1 MQIAQ
6 TDYLAK
12 LLATEDVSVR
22 YDNVPTAMFDLK
34 TRTIILPNWKEC
46 SPALRDLLVGHEIG
60 HALETPPEGWH
71 DAICDQGKGFKS
83 FLNICED
90 ARIET
95 AVKTKYPGIVRS
107 FYAGYKELLAKDFF
121 GIAGRDLQ
129 ELPLIDRINLHT
141 KCGSLL
147 GIQFSE
153 EEQALVDRVTNTNS
167 WDDVMNIASELYEYS
182 KTEES
187 MIEEQQDLSF
197 GEGDDF
203 EFEESDDYSESNS
216 TPSQSGES
224 EEEEDQESDSSGQND
239 ESEEETQEEN
249 SSASNEETEEEA
261 EEEKSESKT
270 ETGGDINEGSDAECD
285 PEAMTDTNFRN
296 NEESLVNNDVKY
308 IETVKWM
315 KSKKDDVYVMPVSKT
330 WDFEFEF
337 RKGVALGSYTTVTKA
352 TAESMLW
359 NEFNQKNKTYINLLA
374 QQFEMKRKA
383 SVLAKA
389 KQYKTGKLNEDKL
402 WAYKLTEDLFL
413 ANTVIPDGKNHG
425 LFMMIDMSGSMHN
438 QMGAT
443 IEQLLVQVAFCK
455 KVNIPFKV
463 YGFSG
468 NGPKSSEVYDKMAA
482 NIDFSEGNLFIANS
496 HFCLIEL
503 ISSELSGKDYTQT
516 FKKLL
521 SWKLA
526 YTYHNYYEDSE
537 LYLERYDI
545 PGHLQLSQTPLA
557 PAVMVARNLAIKFQ
571 RDNRVEVL
579 NTIIL
584 TDGGNTD
591 ELDIASG
598 NNFADGEF
606 RPYKT
611 KRIEYRWDELHI
623 KEGPV
628 LTKFSTEENNGRH
641 HQSMWYKA
649 ALKHYKVTTGSRM
662 ISFYI
667 CDNKKREVE
676 LAYSE
681 ATASWWNEEFDAKYK
696 GFRKNNFLEIEN
708 AGSFDSVF
716 IIKGGRDL
724 EVDDAELE
732 VASAK
737 KSDLLRGFKKFNKNK
752 SNSRAFLTAF
762 IEKVA

>member
-34 TRTIILPNWKEC
+34 TRTIVLPNWKEC

-71 DAICDQGKGFKS
+71 DAICDQGQGFKS

-107 FYAGYKELLAKDFF
+107 FYAGYKELLQKDFF
-121 GIAGRDLQ
+121 GISGRDLQ

-153 EEQALVDRVTNTNS
+153 EEQELVDRVMNTKS
-167 WDDVMNIASELYEYS
+167 WDDVMDIASELYEYS

-187 MIEEQQDLSF
+187 MIEEQEGLSF

-203 EFEESDDYSESNS
+203 DFEDSEDFGDADSESKD
-216 TPSQSGES
+216 ES
-224 EEEEDQESDSSGQND
+224 EEEENQESNSSGQGD
-239 ESEEETQEEN
+239 ESEEETEEEN
-249 SSASNEETEEEA
+249 SSSNEETEEKS
-261 EEEKSESKT
+261 EEEKSESKAT
-270 ETGGDINEGSDAECD
+270 SDGDINEGSETECE

-296 NEESLVNNDVKY
+296 NEESLVDNAVKQ
-308 IETVKWM
+308 IETVKWL
-315 KSKKDDVYVMPVSKT
+315 KSKKDDVYVMPLSDT

-337 RKGVALGSYTTVTKA
+337 RKGTPIGEYTSVPKA
-352 TAESMLW
+352 TAESILW
-359 NEFNQKNKTYINLLA
+359 NEFNQKNKSYINLLA

-443 IEQLLVQVAFCK
+443 IEQLLIQVAFCK

-468 NGPKSSEVYDKMAA
+468 NGQDENAMDKIAA

-496 HFCLIEL
+496 HFKLIEL
-503 ISSELSGKDYTQT
+503 ISSELSGKDYAQT
-516 FKKLL
+516 FKNLL
-521 SWKLA
+521 AWKLA
-526 YTYHNYYEDSE
+526 YTYQDYYSESE

-557 PAVMVARNLAIKFQ
+557 PAVLVARDLAIKFQ
-571 RDNRVEVL
+571 SENRVEVL

-598 NNFADGEF
+598 DHFEDGVF
-606 RPYKT
+606 RPYRT
-611 KRIEYRWDELHI
+611 KRLDYRWDELHI
-623 KEGPV
+623 KEGPL
-628 LTKFSTEENNGRH
+628 LTKFSTEENAGRH
-641 HQSMWYKA
+641 HQNMWYKA
-649 ALKHYKVTTGSRM
+649 ALKHYRVTTGSRM

-667 CDNKKREVE
+667 CENKKREVE
-676 LAYSE
+676 QAYSE
-681 ATASWWNEEFDAKYK
+681 ATASWWNEEFDDKYK
-696 GFRKNNFLEIEN
+696 GFRKDNFLEIEN

-716 IIKGGRDL
+716 IIKGGKAL
-724 EVDDAELE
+724 EVDDSELE
-732 VASAK
+732 VKSNK
-737 KSDLLRGFKKFNKNK
+737 KGDLLRGFRNFNKNK